1 MANEPSSWLCANCVQ
16 HGDIQGQILL
26 HWQIMELAAV
36 VHACCLPSEKRMMLM
51 SATNHIHDLDLD
63 WQSMPVHLGPH
74 RDKQRD
80 TETDDA
86 SYECMHVRT
95 HAQIAV

>member
-1 MANEPSSWLCANCVQ
+1 
-16 HGDIQGQILL
+16 
-26 HWQIMELAAV
+26 
-36 VHACCLPSEKRMMLM
+36 MMLM